1 MDIPTVIFV
10 AALCAAAFFVTMNV
24 RRDFLTQERQRR
36 DQEIQSRHPRRK
48 P

>member
-1 MDIPTVIFV
+1 MDIATALFV
-10 AALCAAAFFVTMNV
+10 AALCVIAFLLTMSV

-36 DQEIQSRHPRRK
+36 EQELQSRRPRRK